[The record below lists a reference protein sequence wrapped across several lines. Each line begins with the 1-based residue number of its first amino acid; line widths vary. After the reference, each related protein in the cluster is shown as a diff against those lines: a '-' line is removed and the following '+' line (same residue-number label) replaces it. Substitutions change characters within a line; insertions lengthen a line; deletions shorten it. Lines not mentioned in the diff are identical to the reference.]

1 MLECVAYRKDKHFFL
16 KTSCV
21 CVCILEC
28 KIIFLNCK
36 TWSKKLKSFDI
47 QVKVL
52 IKVRNK
58 SKMFNS
64 MTSCQQFPGNANQW
78 EREIKMYKYYK
89 RKDKTSCHCLQTIW
103 FSSRKSERMY
113 IAKNFI
119 LLLLFLVK
127 QSQKFNS
134 HLFSYSYPHLNFTPC
149 VVYSYV

>member
-1 MLECVAYRKDKHFFL
+1 MLHIEKISIFSWKLR
-16 KTSCV
+16 V